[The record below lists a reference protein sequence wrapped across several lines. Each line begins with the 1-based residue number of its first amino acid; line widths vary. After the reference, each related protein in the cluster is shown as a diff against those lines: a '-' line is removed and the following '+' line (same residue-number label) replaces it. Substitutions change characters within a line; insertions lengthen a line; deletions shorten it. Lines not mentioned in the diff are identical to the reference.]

1 MALKKKTFYGSGK
14 VYGVKLSNITYP
26 ILSKAAI
33 LANLASW
40 MVEENQM
47 GYVKGGFKFSISTE
61 TLDDQSDLGEM
72 RVNLI
77 TKEKGTANFALFNA
91 NAETVAKWYP
101 TGSVDTI
108 ADTHGTVEVAE
119 VGGIQNMDDSM
130 FIIIFHHQDT
140 NNGDTIAVS
149 VGKNMQ
155 GFDAEWTPDKVTP
168 FACQFEC
175 QPYDNTGKLY
185 MQVDTPVGYPWSDFG
200 GVTVSSIA
208 MKTQPTKTTY
218 TVGEEL
224 DVTGAVITATYSDS
238 STADVTVTS
247 AMCSGFDSTTAGS
260 KTVTVTYESKTTTFT
275 VTVTAS
281 E

>member
-1 MALKKKTFYGSGK
+1 MALEKRTFYGSGK
-14 VYGVKLSNITYP
+14 VYGVKLTSIVYP
-26 ILSKAAI
+26 ILSKATI
-33 LANLASW
+33 LSQLATW
-40 MVEENQM
+40 MVEANQM
-47 GYVKGGFKFSISTE
+47 GYVKNGFKFSVSTE

-101 TGSVDTI
+101 TGSI
-108 ADTHGTVEVAE
+108 STVASASGSVKVAE
-119 VGGIQNMDDSM
+119 VGGISNMDDSL
-130 FIIIFHHQDT
+130 FVIIFHHQDT
-140 NNGDTIAVS
+140 QYGDTIAVS

-175 QPYDNTGKLY
+175 QPYDDTGRLY
-185 MQVDTPVGYPWSDFG
+185 MQVDTPVGYPWADFSG
-200 GVTVSSIA
+200 ATVSSIS

-218 TVGEEL
+218 DIGETL
-224 DVTGAVITATYSDS
+224 DVTGALITAAYSDGS
-238 STADVTVTS
+238 SVDVSVTAD
-247 AMCSGFDSTTAGS
+247 MCSGFDSSTAGE

-275 VTVTAS
+275 VTVS